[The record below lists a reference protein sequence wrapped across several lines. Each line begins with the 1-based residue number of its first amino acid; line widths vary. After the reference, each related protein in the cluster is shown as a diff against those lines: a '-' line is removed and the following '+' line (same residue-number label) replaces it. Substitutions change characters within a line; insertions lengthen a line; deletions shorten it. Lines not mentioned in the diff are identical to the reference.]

1 VSLLGLEI
9 SGLPPANCAAPT
21 ATLIDPKFVLPPFPY
36 IIGLKPK
43 GKLKLSIDVEWEC
56 ASPSPQGTFDFETR
70 FDLNGAVIGIFDEN
84 PDNDVCPRAASG
96 DDKGCGK
103 KGAPLQTDLIQ
114 K

>member
-1 VSLLGLEI
+1 
-9 SGLPPANCAAPT
+9 
-21 ATLIDPKFVLPPFPY
+21 VLPPFPY